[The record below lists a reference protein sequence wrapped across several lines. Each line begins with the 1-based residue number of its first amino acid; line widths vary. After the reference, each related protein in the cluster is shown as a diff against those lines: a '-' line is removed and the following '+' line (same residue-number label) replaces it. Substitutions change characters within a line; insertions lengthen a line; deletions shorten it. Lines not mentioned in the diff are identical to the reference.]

1 MSARIVTPA
10 EAQALL
16 APNAIAHLRA
26 AAFDLAVTVES
37 EPERIAATAAAERA
51 AIVAQLRKW
60 AQEQRESAP
69 MLADFGHYADALLAA
84 ADTLASEVTP

>member
-26 AAFDLAVTVES
+26 AA
-37 EPERIAATAAAERA
+37 
-51 AIVAQLRKW
+51 
-60 AQEQRESAP
+60 
-69 MLADFGHYADALLAA
+69 
-84 ADTLASEVTP
+84 DTLASEVTP